1 MNVIVCLHAPPP
13 AADGTRDLGR
23 DDALAL
29 AQAQALAQA
38 LALSGKGA
46 ARVTALLAGGASE
59 TAPLQRALAAGAD
72 RAVRLAGEDLAG
84 ADFHT
89 LGQALAGGIKRLGA
103 DLVLT
108 GMRSD
113 DEGLGAVPAST
124 ARQLGFVHVSAIE
137 ELVPGP
143 DDAGGGGTVEV
154 VVRGGG
160 RKRRLRISLPA
171 VLSVTAG
178 PPTPPPAAARTA
190 DPNDIEVLSL
200 VDPERTVVRRRTEF
214 LGQPEAASRG
224 TKTVASAAA
233 LVAALRRA

>member
-1 MNVIVCLHAPPP
+1 VNVVVCLHAPPP
-13 AADGTRDLGR
+13 GPDGTRDLGR
-23 DDALAL
+23 EDALAL
-29 AQAQALAQA
+29 AQALSLA
-38 LALSGKGA
+38 GKGA
-46 ARVTALLAGGASE
+46 SRVTALLAGGAAE
-59 TAPLQRALAAGAD
+59 TAPLERALAAGVN

-137 ELVPGP
+137 ELTLGAN
-143 DDAGGGGTVEV
+143 DAAGGGTVDV

-160 RKRRLRISLPA
+160 RKRRLRVSLPA

-178 PPTPPPAAARTA
+178 PPTPPPAAAPA
-190 DPNDIEVLSL
+190 GDPTSIEVLSL

-214 LGQPEAASRG
+214 LGHPEAASRG
-224 TKTVASAAA
+224 TETVASAAA
-233 LVAALRRA
+233 LVAALARA